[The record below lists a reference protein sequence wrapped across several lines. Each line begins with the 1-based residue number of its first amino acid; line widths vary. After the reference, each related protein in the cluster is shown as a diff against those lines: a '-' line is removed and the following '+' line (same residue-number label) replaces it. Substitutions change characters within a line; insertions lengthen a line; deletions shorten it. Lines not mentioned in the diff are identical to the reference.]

1 MKKFIYL
8 AVFMMCLGVV
18 VYQYVIPMWLANQL
32 NDTQGADIS
41 LLPEKVQKDVRVAQ
55 KEFNVT
61 IDKFEE
67 VKDSMPEE
75 VEKVS
80 SDELIKFIDKVK
92 VSEMKAAVR
101 ALSESEFNTTEEAW
115 DIGMENVSLGEE
127 ETKKFKPYYDA
138 VFTTDKIRKIV
149 ATLEENNLLNSLS
162 GPVIKQTAK
171 EFIRNNSKK
180 IDDVE
185 PEKIK

>member
-8 AVFMMCLGVV
+8 AVFLMCLGVV

-61 IDKFEE
+61 IEKFEE
-67 VKDSMPEE
+67 VKASMPEE

-80 SDELIKFIDKVK
+80 SEELINFIDKVK
-92 VSEMKAAVR
+92 VSEMKAAVK
-101 ALSESEFNTTEEAW
+101 ALSEADFNSTEEAW
-115 DIGMENVSLGEE
+115 NIGMENVTLDEE
-127 ETKKFKPYYDA
+127 ETNKFKPYYDA
-138 VFTTDKIRKIV
+138 VFTTDKIKRIV
-149 ATLEENNLLNSLS
+149 ATLEEHNLLNSLS

-171 EFIRNNSKK
+171 EFIRNNSEK
-180 IDDVE
+180 IDEVE
-185 PEKIK
+185 PEEIK